1 MLMAKAGYPPMEAV
15 ELWIRFSQAQP
26 SSTPLSLSP
35 YRRSSFADASARL
48 PSCAALKYLS
58 THPPNADRIVRLKRW
73 MPQAIDLYEKEKT
86 LEAGAQAI

>member
-1 MLMAKAGYPPMEAV
+1 
-15 ELWIRFSQAQP
+15 
-26 SSTPLSLSP
+26 
-35 YRRSSFADASARL
+35 
-48 PSCAALKYLS
+48 LKYLS